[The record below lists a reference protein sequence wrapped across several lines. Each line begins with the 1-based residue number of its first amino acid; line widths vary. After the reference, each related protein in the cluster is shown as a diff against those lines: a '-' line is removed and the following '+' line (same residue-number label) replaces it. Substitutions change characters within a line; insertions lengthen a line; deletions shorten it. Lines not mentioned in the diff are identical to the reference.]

1 MTESMK
7 NQMFRIFIV
16 MLVTALSVLLVPGV
30 DDVVE
35 LVFQL
40 AVLLVSR

>member
-7 NQMFRIFIV
+7 NQMFRIFVV
-16 MLVTALSVLLVPGV
+16 MLVTGMSVLLVPGV
-30 DDVVE
+30 DDAVE